1 MFGLPILLGLCIYIL
16 LSSALPLIDSPLHL
30 NGSFGTN
37 NISNFRTVVV
47 DPAANDYLT
56 LLSAAFDVNDP
67 NPVERG
73 YHYDISS
80 GQGTTIFVVD
90 SGFSLDRYPDEQ
102 CLDQRRIDTHLL
114 PRVLRGLP
122 LADAEKNAGYYN
134 PPDNMDDVGAPSKS
148 GNFRG
153 HGTQVAI
160 LAAGCKT
167 GVARNANLYLIKFIE
182 VKMKSGIVVETQSSP
197 AAQIQGLRQIIS
209 VVQGSVA
216 GVSVPRG
223 KAVLVLSAGRWKED
237 DMKRAHGNN
246 WEVTKSLMMTAL
258 EQLDQLGVTVVLA
271 AGNDGASSNPQQN
284 PNFAPLY
291 IDQHFPLALATA
303 NSPILAVGST
313 NNKGQLSVFS
323 TPGRGYT
330 PVSLY
335 AQGEGVSTYDLL
347 ESRPTLKS
355 GTSYAAPIVAGLAAY
370 TLGLDSNPCPYNPT
384 PVVGEDSVGMCI
396 KKYLTRTAFQRIDS
410 NNMLAQDP
418 SQYKY
423 DIPPN
428 ILVASNGAS
437 VGAEEQDGDNPDA
450 DPTACWS
457 DDTRGQ
463 CKLANITGT
472 GFEE

>member
-1 MFGLPILLGLCIYIL
+1 MYFVADLLLMPKRMLAITIHPTTVSD
-16 LSSALPLIDSPLHL
+16 LSTALSCDFL
-30 NGSFGTN
+30 GSSDR
-37 NISNFRTVVV
+37 IRAP
-47 DPAANDYLT
+47 DL
-56 LLSAAFDVNDP
+56 
-67 NPVERG
+67 NPVRQNRLTFE
-73 YHYDISS
+73 
-80 GQGTTIFVVD
+80 TAV
-90 SGFSLDRYPDEQ
+90 
-102 CLDQRRIDTHLL
+102 
-114 PRVLRGLP
+114 
-122 LADAEKNAGYYN
+122 
-134 PPDNMDDVGAPSKS
+134 DDVGAPSKS

-182 VKMKSGIVVETQSSP
+182 VKMKSGIAVETQSSP

-246 WEVTKSLMMTAL
+246 WEVTKNLMTTAL

-347 ESRPTLKS
+347 ESGPTLKS
-355 GTSYAAPIVAGLAAY
+355 GTSYAAPIVVCA
-370 TLGLDSNPCPYNPT
+370 
-384 PVVGEDSVGMCI
+384 V
-396 KKYLTRTAFQRIDS
+396 YLKF
-410 NNMLAQDP
+410 P
-418 SQYKY
+418 S
-423 DIPPN
+423 PW
-428 ILVASNGAS
+428 G
-437 VGAEEQDGDNPDA
+437 
-450 DPTACWS
+450 
-457 DDTRGQ
+457 
-463 CKLANITGT
+463 
-472 GFEE
+472 